1 MYSLANPV
9 WTYIPSLPFA
19 PGPTTGVAHNGEIWV
34 CGNRSDLISAYNP
47 NNREHKLSPY
57 SYHQT
62 GLDV

>member
-34 CGNRSDLISAYNP
+34 CGGRSDVISAYNP
-47 NNREHKLSPY
+47 NNGEH
-57 SYHQT
+57 
-62 GLDV
+62 